1 MRNKLARQTKLYT
14 QCSKT
19 AVIIQCMFLNENS
32 FTGGWIKKY
41 VITVWNMMNTIVD
54 NQGWQLYIIYPSDK
68 GSDRIS
74 EMYFHIYIILIFTAV
89 YCQCFLDALYV
100 GYYKWKRLKKKDLGV
115 VVQCFIARMKDGFRK
130 EDLSIDE
137 IGEST
142 SNNKVSFIH
151 FLPRGKPS
159 SAMHKCKWIL
169 FGLSRK
175 YYLRTTDTVNA
186 LFLRHI
192 LLFSIMIP
200 VTCSKKNLRGS

>member
-1 MRNKLARQTKLYT
+1 MT
-14 QCSKT
+14 
-19 AVIIQCMFLNENS
+19 
-32 FTGGWIKKY
+32 
-41 VITVWNMMNTIVD
+41 
-54 NQGWQLYIIYPSDK
+54 IIYHLPIRY
-68 GSDRIS
+68 DRIS

-100 GYYKWKRLKKKDLGV
+100 GCYKWKRLKKKDLGV

-159 SAMHKCKWIL
+159 SAMHKCKWII
-169 FGLSRK
+169 FRLSRK
-175 YYLRTTDTVNA
+175 YCIPSTDTVNA
-186 LFLRHI
+186 LFLRHT
-192 LLFSIMIP
+192 LLFSIMIH
-200 VTCSKKNLRGS
+200 VTCSKKP